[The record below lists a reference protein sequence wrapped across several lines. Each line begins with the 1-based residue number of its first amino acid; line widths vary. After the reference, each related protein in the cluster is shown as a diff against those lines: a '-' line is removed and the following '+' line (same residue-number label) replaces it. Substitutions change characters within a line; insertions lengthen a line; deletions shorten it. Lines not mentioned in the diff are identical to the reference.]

1 MPPADAEM
9 SLDRWF
15 LRQDVVDQLLAQG
28 GDTPDAAASYADHII
43 ELAHLDQ
50 AEYQSLKDPFDR
62 SVAIV
67 FELVRSEDMNP
78 WSIDLEHFVQVFG
91 ERISK
96 EGNKID
102 LPSCGRLIRLAWGVL
117 RHQAENLYDRMLSSG
132 DDEIDYMPID
142 SWEMEYDDAGFA
154 FTANVITGDAD
165 STLPG
170 LFQER
175 VRRDEG
181 RPVTLGELL
190 GALREACVESEEFR
204 LREENRVIHAA
215 AVKEAISSVGSKM
228 HDEDLESDLRL
239 CWNALREEIQSSGK
253 SAKSPMPLQ
262 AIQNHVCKALEQ
274 EYAAQ
279 SVCVQ
284 DDIDEQAWITTL
296 VSSLHLT
303 HFGAVEI
310 WQEDVPD
317 GAIHIRDMH
326 TSLKTFEAVM
336 ALCQKQKDALV
347 IQMEQKAGGK
357 ERYEVLMEELAER
370 AAAAKVAEEAAAA
383 EEAVTA
389 ELTDLPPPAN
399 NNYSMEKGDPEI
411 SIDLLEEVSAE
422 VVN

>member
-1 MPPADAEM
+1 MAQENGEM

-15 LRQDVVDQLLAQG
+15 LRQDVIDQLLAQG

-43 ELAHLDQ
+43 ELAHIDQ

-78 WSIDLEHFVQVFG
+78 WSIDLEHFVQVFS
-91 ERISK
+91 ERIRK
-96 EGNKID
+96 DGNTID

-117 RHQAENLYDRMLSSG
+117 RHQAEDLYDRMLSSG
-132 DDEIDYMPID
+132 DDEIDYLPID
-142 SWEMEYDDAGFA
+142 GWEMEYDDAGFA
-154 FTANVITGDAD
+154 FTSNVIAGDVD
-165 STLPG
+165 SSLSG

-190 GALREACVESEEFR
+190 GALREACVEAEEFR
-204 LREENRVIHAA
+204 LREDNRVKHAA

-228 HDEDLESDLRL
+228 HDENLESDLRL
-239 CWNALREEIQSSGK
+239 CWNALRDEVESSGK
-253 SAKSPMPLQ
+253 SAKSPMPMQ
-262 AIQNHVCKALEQ
+262 AIQNRVSAALAQ

-279 SVCVQ
+279 SVTVP

-303 HFGAVEI
+303 YIGAVEI

-317 GAIHIRDMH
+317 GTIHIRDMH
-326 TSLKTFEAVM
+326 ISLKTFEAVI
-336 ALCQKQKDALV
+336 ALCQKQKDAMALK
-347 IQMEQKAGGK
+347 MEQQAGGK
-357 ERYEVLMEELAER
+357 ERYGVLMEELAAR
-370 AAAAKVAEEAAAA
+370 AAAAKAAEEAAAA
-383 EEAVTA
+383 ELADA
-389 ELTDLPPPAN
+389 TDNIDINHPESVAA
-399 NNYSMEKGDPEI
+399 PEI
-411 SIDLLEEVSAE
+411 IIELSEEISVE
-422 VVN
+422 VVE